1 MKHKPKKTKMYQ
13 QTSIL
18 PLDDATEEA
27 KAVLYSYM
35 RKKVKEKLE
44 GEGFKIVGDFKER
57 EWPDV
62 MLLDR
67 RTGQYHTIEEIEK
80 APVRED
86 LSNYSEVDVIN
97 LRVICEVV

>member
-1 MKHKPKKTKMYQ
+1 MYQ